1 MTTSPKGR
9 TFRIVKPTDSPP
21 DTEETVAAV
30 RGANPFVG
38 LTPGQLANAA
48 VRWAQALARRPK
60 VLAESVGGWAA
71 DEARVIVGK
80 SEVKPDPK
88 DRRFADPAWH
98 ESPLWRRV
106 VQSYLVTRDSVM
118 GSVDNLDLDA

>member
-1 MTTSPKGR
+1 MTTPPTGR
-9 TFRIVKPTDSPP
+9 TFRIVKPTASPP

-48 VRWAQALARRPK
+48 ARWAQALARRPK

-71 DEARVIVGK
+71 DEARVIARQIGGQARPQRPQIRGPGV
-80 SEVKPDPK
+80 
-88 DRRFADPAWH
+88 A
-98 ESPLWRRV
+98 
-106 VQSYLVTRDSVM
+106 
-118 GSVDNLDLDA
+118 